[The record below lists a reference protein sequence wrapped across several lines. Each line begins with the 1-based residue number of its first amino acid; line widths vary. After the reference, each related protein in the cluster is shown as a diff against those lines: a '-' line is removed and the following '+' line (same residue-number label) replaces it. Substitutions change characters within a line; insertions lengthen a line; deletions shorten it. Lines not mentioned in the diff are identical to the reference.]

1 MNRARGV
8 CRLQQCRARSRCFFP
23 VHPNKHHPLK
33 PTNQMIDN
41 SDFDAGSSE
50 ISVSKPYRMHARVAW
65 ILMAIVTTL
74 AFVPFLGFASWFVA
88 IPMLLIS
95 FIMII
100 LVFTRGGVAHGL
112 ALLVC
117 QIIVMPLV
125 LIFGPFISSALGLAG
140 VASMAESSSTP
151 SSSSARFLTAAPQT
165 LPPTANTPAEHTG
178 PVPQVPI
185 LTDDLRELK
194 EKLLQQQP
202 SVTNWLSN
210 GLAMET
216 ASGYLKTGDS
226 ADVDSRRA
234 VQQQNVWREKVFE
247 RIANLTGKS
256 PEEVA
261 QTYARLAQG
270 K

>member
-1 MNRARGV
+1 M
-8 CRLQQCRARSRCFFP
+8 
-23 VHPNKHHPLK
+23 
-33 PTNQMIDN
+33 NQMIDN
-41 SDFDAGSSE
+41 DEFDAGSSA
-50 ISVSKPYRMHARVAW
+50 IAVNKPYRMHARVAW
-65 ILMAIVTTL
+65 ILMAIVAAL
-74 AFVPFLGFASWFVA
+74 AFVPVLGFASWFVA
-88 IPMLLIS
+88 VPMLLIS

-100 LVFTRGGVAHGL
+100 LVFTKGGVAHGL

-140 VASMAESSSTP
+140 VVSMADSSSKP
-151 SSSSARFLTAAPQT
+151 SSSSVNRPATVPQP
-165 LPPTANTPAEHTG
+165 LPPVVNTPADPAG
-178 PVPQVPI
+178 QVPQGPI
-185 LTDDLRELK
+185 LPDDLRELK

-247 RIANLTGKS
+247 KIANLTGKS